1 MKRFLPR
8 SAGLCLVAAA
18 SVAFTVAG
26 ATQAA
31 MPMPQPPLIE
41 ASAWYLVDARTGT
54 VLTQKDAENR
64 VPPASLTKMM
74 TTFVADNALR
84 EGRIHPGDMVQISTK
99 AWKQQGSRM
108 FVQVGTQVSVEDL
121 FRGIV
126 IQSGNDASVALAE
139 HIAGSEEQFAG
150 LMNQYAQKI
159 GMTNSHFMNATG
171 LPDSNHY
178 STTHDLA
185 TLARAI
191 IYQFPENYRFYSEK
205 EFSYNGITQ
214 PNRNLLLFRDPTVD
228 GLKTGHTDEAGFC
241 LVASAKRGD
250 TRLVSVMMG
259 TKSEN
264 ARADESAKL
273 LNWGFNSFETYAP
286 YPAGTTLGEAVVW
299 MGQADKIQ
307 LGVLEDIVL
316 TIPRGT
322 HANLKAAITVQPNI
336 RAPLKK
342 GDRLGSLVIRS
353 GDEIIIEKPLL
364 AMSNIEEGSIFKRGW
379 HWLKL
384 MFAGLF
390 G

>member
-1 MKRFLPR
+1 MKRFFPR
-8 SAGLCLVAAA
+8 SVVLCLVTAA
-18 SVAFTVAG
+18 SLAFAG
-26 ATQAA
+26 AAQAA

-41 ASAWYLVDARTGT
+41 ATAWYLIDARTGT
-54 VLTQKDAENR
+54 VLTQQGADNR

-74 TTFVADNALR
+74 TTFVADNALS
-84 EGRIHPGDMVQISTK
+84 EGRIHPGDMVQISAK

-139 HIAGSEEQFAG
+139 HIAGSEEQFTG

-171 LPDSNHY
+171 LPDPNHY
-178 STTHDLA
+178 STAHDLA

-273 LNWGFNSFETYAP
+273 LNWGFNSFETYSP

-299 MGQADKIQ
+299 MGQADKVQ

-316 TIPRGT
+316 TIPRGA
-322 HANLKAAITVQPNI
+322 HASLKASITVQSNI

-364 AMSNIEEGSIFKRGW
+364 AMSNIEEGNIFRRCW
-379 HWLKL
+379 HWLQL
-384 MFAGLF
+384 MFSGLF

>member
-1 MKRFLPR
+1 MKRFFPR
-8 SAGLCLVAAA
+8 SVVLCLVTAA
-18 SVAFTVAG
+18 SLAFAG
-26 ATQAA
+26 AAQAA

-41 ASAWYLVDARTGT
+41 ATAWYLIDARTGT
-54 VLTQKDAENR
+54 VLTQQGADNR

-74 TTFVADNALR
+74 TTFVADNALS
-84 EGRIHPGDMVQISTK
+84 EGRIHPGDMVQISAK

-171 LPDSNHY
+171 LPDPNHY
-178 STTHDLA
+178 STAHDLA

-273 LNWGFNSFETYAP
+273 LNWGFNSFETYSP

-299 MGQADKIQ
+299 MGQADKVQ

-316 TIPRGT
+316 TIPRGA
-322 HANLKAAITVQPNI
+322 HASLKASITVQSNI

-364 AMSNIEEGSIFKRGW
+364 AMSNIEEGNIFRRCW
-379 HWLKL
+379 HWLQL
-384 MFAGLF
+384 MFSGLF

>member
-1 MKRFLPR
+1 MKRFFPR
-8 SAGLCLVAAA
+8 SVVLCLVTAA
-18 SVAFTVAG
+18 SLAFAG
-26 ATQAA
+26 AAQAA

-41 ASAWYLVDARTGT
+41 ATAWYLIDARTGT
-54 VLTQKDAENR
+54 VLTQQGADNR

-74 TTFVADNALR
+74 TTFVADNALS
-84 EGRIHPGDMVQISTK
+84 EGRIHPGDMVQISAK

-139 HIAGSEEQFAG
+139 HIAGSEEQFTG

-171 LPDSNHY
+171 LPDPNHY
-178 STTHDLA
+178 STAHDLA

-273 LNWGFNSFETYAP
+273 LNWGFNSFETYSP

-299 MGQADKIQ
+299 MGQADKVQ

-316 TIPRGT
+316 TIPRGA
-322 HANLKAAITVQPNI
+322 HANLKASITVQSNI

-364 AMSNIEEGSIFKRGW
+364 AMSNIEEGNIFRRCW
-379 HWLKL
+379 HWLQL
-384 MFAGLF
+384 MFSGLF

>member
-1 MKRFLPR
+1 MKRFFPR
-8 SAGLCLVAAA
+8 SVVLCLVTAA
-18 SVAFTVAG
+18 SLAFAG
-26 ATQAA
+26 AAQAA

-41 ASAWYLVDARTGT
+41 ATAWYLIDARTGT
-54 VLTQKDAENR
+54 VLTQQGADNR

-74 TTFVADNALR
+74 TTFVADNALS
-84 EGRIHPGDMVQISTK
+84 EGRIHPGDMVQISAK

-171 LPDSNHY
+171 LPDPNHY
-178 STTHDLA
+178 STAHDLA

-264 ARADESAKL
+264 MRADESAKL
-273 LNWGFNSFETYAP
+273 LNWGFNSFETYSP

-299 MGQADKIQ
+299 MGQADKVQ

-316 TIPRGT
+316 TIPRGA
-322 HANLKAAITVQPNI
+322 HANLKASITVQSNI

-364 AMSNIEEGSIFKRGW
+364 AMSNIEEGNIFRRCW
-379 HWLKL
+379 HWLQL
-384 MFAGLF
+384 MFSGLF

>member
-1 MKRFLPR
+1 MKRFFPR
-8 SAGLCLVAAA
+8 AVVLCLVTAT
-18 SVAFTVAG
+18 SLAFAG
-26 ATQAA
+26 ASQAA

-41 ASAWYLVDARTGT
+41 ATSWYLIDARTGT
-54 VLTQKDAENR
+54 VLTQQGADNR

-74 TTFVADNALR
+74 TTFVADNAMR
-84 EGRIHPGDMVQISTK
+84 EGRIRPGDMVQISAK
-99 AWKQQGSRM
+99 AWKQEGSRM

-171 LPDSNHY
+171 LPDPNHY
-178 STTHDLA
+178 STAHDLA

-228 GLKTGHTDEAGFC
+228 GLKTGHTEEAGFC

-273 LNWGFNSFETYAP
+273 LNWGFNSFETYSP
-286 YPAGTTLGEAVVW
+286 YPAGTALGEAVVW
-299 MGQADKIQ
+299 MGQADKVQ

-316 TIPRGT
+316 TIPRGA
-322 HANLKAAITVQPNI
+322 HAFLKASITVQPNI

-364 AMSNIEEGSIFKRGW
+364 AMSNIEEGNIFRRCW
-379 HWLKL
+379 HWLQL
-384 MFAGLF
+384 MFSGLF